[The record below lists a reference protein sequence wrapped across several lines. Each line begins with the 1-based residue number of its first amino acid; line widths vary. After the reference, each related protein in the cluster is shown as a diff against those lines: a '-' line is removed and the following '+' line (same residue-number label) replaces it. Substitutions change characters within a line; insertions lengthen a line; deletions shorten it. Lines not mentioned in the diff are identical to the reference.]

1 MHTTHGCSVCVENSY
16 IVVENSKSIFW
27 SYAVLVKG
35 KAIDKLQS
43 PACGYFLFLDLV
55 SCWENFYAMGF
66 SHHSVKPVFNSKLFY
81 YHWIFNS
88 HTQLLCGGG
97 LTFYKSRHFRE
108 IDHGGGGG
116 PSKSKVNNLR
126 MHKKSHFT
134 LRFFQKSITIQNTTA
149 IFVVMHKSCWIL

>member
-1 MHTTHGCSVCVENSY
+1 MVNLTQFLDLNQSIPTQIRNSTPFGLKRKSAGLLKMISKPLKLSCIRTTHGCSLCLENFY
-16 IVVENSKSIFW
+16 MVLENSKSIFW

-97 LTFYKSRHFRE
+97 LTFIRV
-108 IDHGGGGG
+108 D
-116 PSKSKVNNLR
+116 
-126 MHKKSHFT
+126 
-134 LRFFQKSITIQNTTA
+134 
-149 IFVVMHKSCWIL
+149 ILGR

>member
-1 MHTTHGCSVCVENSY
+1 MWFSFKAWSTWHSFWTLTKVFQLKSEIPRLSVLKENQQDYWKWFQTAKIVMHTTHGCSVCVENSY

-66 SHHSVKPVFNSKLFY
+66 SHHSVKPAFSSKLFY

-88 HTQLLCGGG
+88 CTQLLCGGG
-97 LTFYKSRHFRE
+97 LTFIRV
-108 IDHGGGGG
+108 D
-116 PSKSKVNNLR
+116 
-126 MHKKSHFT
+126 
-134 LRFFQKSITIQNTTA
+134 
-149 IFVVMHKSCWIL
+149 ILGR